1 MANEQREQIS
11 AYIDNELNHDE
22 LRFLVRHLTS
32 NEQARADLMRLY
44 EAQAALHR
52 ERVRGAST
60 IADRVQAAL
69 AKEAAHS
76 AAEQPKPRLRLSP
89 IFQPLAGLAIAASVA
104 LALVAIWPVANVIP
118 SAPSVPSA
126 SSVATAPPASML
138 SPTLPL
144 SPVGSQPAASPLRAL
159 ANDET
164 RQQLSPYLINH
175 SEYSAIGQLGGTLQF
190 ARIVGYDDEQ

>member
-1 MANEQREQIS
+1 MANEQHEQIS
-11 AYIDNELNHDE
+11 AYIDNELSGDE
-22 LRFLVRHLTS
+22 QRFLVRHLAS
-32 NEQARADLMRLY
+32 NEQARSDLIRFY
-44 EAQAALHR
+44 ETQAALHR
-52 ERVRGAST
+52 ERVDGASLV
-60 IADRVQAAL
+60 ADRVQAAL
-69 AKEAAHS
+69 AAEAAHS
-76 AAEQPKPRLRLSP
+76 AVDQPKAGLRLSP

-126 SSVATAPPASML
+126 SSVATAPAASML
-138 SPTLPL
+138 SPTLPP
-144 SPVGSQPAASPLRAL
+144 SPVGSQSAASPLRAL
-159 ANDET
+159 ANEET